1 MLTQR
6 KSVGIRVPDNR
17 ICLAIVEALGRP
29 IISTSAGYD
38 DTDAIE
44 EAYGTFLDVII
55 DGGIIYPNPSSVVSL
70 IDDIPEVIRKG
81 KGDVSRFI

>member
-1 MLTQR
+1 MVDPENPY
-6 KSVGIRVPDNR
+6 SI
-17 ICLAIVEALGRP
+17 AEALGRP
-29 IISTSAGYD
+29 IISTSAGHD
-38 DTDAIE
+38 DTDAIQD
-44 EAYGTFLDVII
+44 AYGTFLDVII